1 MGILQQETT
10 NCIYGEEKKQSLSVA
25 AWLLLPGLVGWVGM
39 ELAAEAQHLSHDQ
52 SI

>member
-1 MGILQQETT
+1 MA

-25 AWLLLPGLVGWVGM
+25 AWLLPPRVVGWVGT
-39 ELAAEAQHLSHDQ
+39 ELAAEAQHLSQDQ